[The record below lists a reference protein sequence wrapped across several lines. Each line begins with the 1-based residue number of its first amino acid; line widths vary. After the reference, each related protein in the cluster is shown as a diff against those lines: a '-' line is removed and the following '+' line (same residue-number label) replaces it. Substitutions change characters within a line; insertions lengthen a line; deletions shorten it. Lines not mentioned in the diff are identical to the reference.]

1 MAEPHDA
8 DLGEPAD
15 PRVVRALESLGADP
29 DAGELEQPPAGLW
42 DSIAAEAFGDGEAGG
57 GAADPSARPAHGP
70 DAARPTRWGRRRA
83 GEPTVRRPA
92 LFAIAAAILLGV
104 VLGGAVLV
112 DRLADGSDGPETV
125 VTGELEPIGDAG
137 SGTVEVT
144 RDGDQLQLR
153 ADLVDLP
160 DPDGYYEVW
169 VGSDDLSG
177 LVSLGPVR
185 SDGVYDL
192 PAGWDPGSFPVVDV
206 SEEPLDGDPTH
217 SAVSVVRGTLV

>member
-8 DLGEPAD
+8 DRGEVAD

-29 DAGELEQPPAGLW
+29 DAGEVEEPPAGLW
-42 DSIAAEAFGDGEAGG
+42 DAIAAEAFGAE
-57 GAADPSARPAHGP
+57 GAAPAAPAAPSGSAGADAPAPSGRWLRRGP
-70 DAARPTRWGRRRA
+70 ET
-83 GEPTVRRPA
+83 TIHRPA
-92 LFAIAAAILLGV
+92 LFAIAAAVLLGV
-104 VLGGAVLV
+104 VLGAAVLV
-112 DRLADGSDGPETV
+112 DRLADRSDGPETV
-125 VTGELEPIGDAG
+125 VTGELEPVGDAG

-185 SDGVYDL
+185 ADGVYDL
-192 PAGWDPGSFPVVDV
+192 PAGWDPGAFPVVDV
-206 SEEPLDGDPTH
+206 SDEPLDGDPAH
-217 SAVSVVRGTLV
+217 STVSVVRGTLV